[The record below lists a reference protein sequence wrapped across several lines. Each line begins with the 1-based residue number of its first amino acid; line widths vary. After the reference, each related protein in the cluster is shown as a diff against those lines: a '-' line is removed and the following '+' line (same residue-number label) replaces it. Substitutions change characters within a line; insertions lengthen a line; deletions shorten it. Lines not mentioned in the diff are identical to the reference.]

1 MEIFTSTETIVTTY
15 FTTKTTKTSM
25 CELMRKTIGQVL
37 RLHFKVSF
45 VFKSMQLFIAAWI
58 YVYTHTVL
66 VVHTSI
72 KYTLHDRK
80 FKRISLNNTAE
91 FPFWGLQIYEDF
103 NVNTKNNHIY
113 IIKQDIRIYI
123 YVGYNRPN
131 CWTD

>member
-25 CELMRKTIGQVL
+25 CELMRKTIGQAL
-37 RLHFKVSF
+37 RHFKVSF

-113 IIKQDIRIYI
+113 IIKQEIRIYI
-123 YVGYNRPN
+123 
-131 CWTD
+131 CWL